1 MEVKINR
8 DIRTYTENIFF
19 GLTMRQFIFS
29 ILACLI
35 AVLIYF
41 IFKNKLGTEITSW
54 LCIIGVLPFAAL
66 GFVKYNGMNAE
77 TIFIA
82 IIKSKVLTP
91 KVLVNNPNNY
101 YYELLKEKY
110 RNIEKEGFLNDE
122 NTKKSIITRKRRF

>member
-91 KVLVNNPNNY
+91 KVLVSNPNNY